1 MAFLSLKGWKKDPKD
16 KSDKQCVYNGEKWK
30 KKYLDEMGEIRKK
43 VSIASAEV
51 NRVKE
56 NWKLTKRGR
65 KNRDLLQEECKSLS
79 VTQLITYI
87 EKQKFRLR
95 KLKAAF
101 GRKKR
106 QEEVKSL
113 NDQFRTEPGW
123 VYARINQIV
132 AEDPDNAH
140 PKYKAASPAVEQS
153 GGGKNM
159 FEDIGEAEG
168 FWRSLWEEQGSG
180 DENAEWLK
188 EIEEAIRQRVPPA
201 S

>member
-1 MAFLSLKGWKKDPKD
+1 MGS
-16 KSDKQCVYNGEKWK
+16 
-30 KKYLDEMGEIRKK
+30 EMCIRD
-43 VSIASAEV
+43 
-51 NRVKE
+51 R
-56 NWKLTKRGR
+56 R
-65 KNRDLLQEECKSLS
+65 KNRALLQEECKSLS
-79 VTQLITYI
+79 VTQLITNI

-113 NDQFRTEPGW
+113 NDQFLFRTDPGW
-123 VYARINQIV
+123 VYACINQIV

-180 DENAEWLK
+180 DENAERLK
-188 EIEEAIRQRVPPA
+188 EIEEVIRQRVPRA
-201 S
+201 SQEEWDLETVAIAKVL

>member
-1 MAFLSLKGWKKDPKD
+1 M
-16 KSDKQCVYNGEKWK
+16 
-30 KKYLDEMGEIRKK
+30 
-43 VSIASAEV
+43 
-51 NRVKE
+51 
-56 NWKLTKRGR
+56 TKRGR
-65 KNRDLLQEECKSLS
+65 KNRDLLQEVCKSLS

-113 NDQFRTEPGW
+113 NDQFRTEPEW
-123 VYARINQIV
+123 VYARINEIV

-168 FWRSLWEEQGSG
+168 F
-180 DENAEWLK
+180 
-188 EIEEAIRQRVPPA
+188 
-201 S
+201 